1 MSNEN
6 ITKCIALNENGEVLN
21 ITRGLDQ
28 TRNSICVDMT
38 DKLKNIRKGDFL
50 KGDIVLRDTE
60 MGKKY
65 GLRTIIDPEWVKKP
79 LTPAE
84 LKHKW
89 QMEKRELE
97 NDIRELEFQL
107 MFCTAR
113 VQMAVIMAD
122 NVSKDNEL
130 AEYKRLQTEQTTLE
144 AELAELIANEPQG

>member
-1 MSNEN
+1 MTDEN
-6 ITKCIALNENGEVLN
+6 IVKCISINENGEVLN

-97 NDIRELEFQL
+97 TEIRELQFQL
-107 MFCTAR
+107 MFCQSR
-113 VQMAVIMAD
+113 YQMAVMLGD
-122 NVSKDNEL
+122 NVKKDKEL
-130 AEYKRLQTEQTTLE
+130 AEYKRLETEHTALE
-144 AELAELIANEPQG
+144 TKLAELIANEPQG